1 MPVSALPFPNFD
13 PVLISIG
20 PLAIRWYALA
30 YIVGILL
37 GWLYARILIRNE
49 ALWGGR
55 APLTV
60 GNFDDFIVWITLGI
74 ILGGRLGYVLF
85 YNPAYFAAN
94 PLEIVQIWGG
104 GMSFHGGF
112 AGCVIAVLLFARSA
126 KVPVLSLGDLTCA
139 VAPIGLFLGRI
150 ANFINGELWGRTTD
164 VPWAFVFPGAGPLPR
179 HPSQLYEA
187 ALEGLVLFI
196 VLAVAVRMGSLKRP
210 GLTTGLFAIVYALG
224 RSFCEFFRE
233 PDPQLGFLW
242 GGLTMGMLL
251 SIPLFL
257 AGLAFVR
264 YAMRRPALGSQ
275 AA

>member
-187 ALEGLVLFI
+187 ALEGLVLFV

-210 GLTTGLFAIVYALG
+210 GLTIGLFAIVYALG

>member
-112 AGCVIAVLLFARSA
+112 AGCVIAVLLFARTA

-187 ALEGLVLFI
+187 ALEGLVLFV

-210 GLTTGLFAIVYALG
+210 GLTIGLFAIVYALG

>member
-94 PLEIVQIWGG
+94 PLEIVQVWGG

-196 VLAVAVRMGSLKRP
+196 VLAIAVRMGSLKRP